1 MAIFFQ
7 MIFVFLS
14 DTRVGV
20 LVNDKNQSWDDNSW
34 IISDK
39 YTDFYGES
47 TDLWKTIM
55 HDMGGN
61 YKLLSNFPEDP
72 QLN

>member
-1 MAIFFQ
+1 M
-7 MIFVFLS
+7 
-14 DTRVGV
+14 
-20 LVNDKNQSWDDNSW
+20 DDNSW